1 MSDKTGQ
8 REWFSERVKRAKGG
22 ETHEIVFDAALRAAI
37 EPEINKSREARDK
50 VFSRAPP
57 ALTHALNAA
66 GFKRLAAEKQFAFD
80 TVAHPLQ
87 PALAHLLGC
96 GVPLDRLH
104 DLFSGDCGRKGARSE
119 KLALMAPL
127 ADSARRGEFC
137 AIFRAFVLEA
147 LLCSLSLSLSLARAL
162 SFASLFHSPRFLSLS
177 LSVPFSIP
185 SSLSP
190 SLRLLTQFSLV
201 VLQAIAP
208 HVAEETG
215 EDTLVFQS
223 FPCVRVNRPG
233 EFSIGPHTDAQY
245 GHGPG
250 NINFYVPLTKIWG
263 TNSLFLESSPGA
275 QNWHPIEVRPC
286 TRTNIDMY
294 AKCRIC
300 WSKMVPYEFN
310 LIQQIE
316 HRRSHDWRSIAARSW
331 AVIGEER
338 DRLEGRGLT
347 RHTDEPARVHPRASP
362 CRCVLT

>member
-147 LLCSLSLSLSLARAL
+147 YYCALSLSRARARARARCLLPLSFIPLAFSPSLSLSLS
-162 SFASLFHSPRFLSLS
+162 PFLPPCLPP
-177 LSVPFSIP
+177 SVS
-185 SSLSP
+185 
-190 SLRLLTQFSLV
+190 
-201 VLQAIAP
+201 
-208 HVAEETG
+208 
-215 EDTLVFQS
+215 
-223 FPCVRVNRPG
+223 
-233 EFSIGPHTDAQY
+233 
-245 GHGPG
+245 
-250 NINFYVPLTKIWG
+250 
-263 TNSLFLESSPGA
+263 
-275 QNWHPIEVRPC
+275 
-286 TRTNIDMY
+286 
-294 AKCRIC
+294 
-300 WSKMVPYEFN
+300 
-310 LIQQIE
+310 
-316 HRRSHDWRSIAARSW
+316 
-331 AVIGEER
+331 
-338 DRLEGRGLT
+338 
-347 RHTDEPARVHPRASP
+347 
-362 CRCVLT
+362 

>member
-147 LLCSLSLSLSLARAL
+147 LLCSLSLSLSLARARAL
-162 SFASLFHSPRFLSLS
+162 SFASLFQSPLFLSLP
-177 LSVPFSIP
+177 LSIPFSIP
-185 SSLSP
+185 SSLPPSP
-190 SLRLLTQFSLV
+190 DTIFTCG
-201 VLQAIAP
+201 AP
-208 HVAEETG
+208 GNCPSRSRGDRRRHAGVPELSVRAG
-215 EDTLVFQS
+215 QS
-223 FPCVRVNRPG
+223 ARRVQHWAAHRCAVWPRPG
-233 EFSIGPHTDAQY
+233 
-245 GHGPG
+245 
-250 NINFYVPLTKIWG
+250 
-263 TNSLFLESSPGA
+263 
-275 QNWHPIEVRPC
+275 
-286 TRTNIDMY
+286 
-294 AKCRIC
+294 
-300 WSKMVPYEFN
+300 
-310 LIQQIE
+310 
-316 HRRSHDWRSIAARSW
+316 
-331 AVIGEER
+331 
-338 DRLEGRGLT
+338 
-347 RHTDEPARVHPRASP
+347 
-362 CRCVLT
+362 

>member
-147 LLCSLSLSLSLARAL
+147 LLCSLSRARAVLCLSLSF
-162 SFASLFHSPRFLSLS
+162 SSLS
-177 LSVPFSIP
+177 LP
-185 SSLSP
+185 P
-190 SLRLLTQFSLV
+190 SLCPFL
-201 VLQAIAP
+201 
-208 HVAEETG
+208 H
-215 EDTLVFQS
+215 S
-223 FPCVRVNRPG
+223 FLPPSV
-233 EFSIGPHTDAQY
+233 S
-245 GHGPG
+245 
-250 NINFYVPLTKIWG
+250 
-263 TNSLFLESSPGA
+263 
-275 QNWHPIEVRPC
+275 
-286 TRTNIDMY
+286 
-294 AKCRIC
+294 
-300 WSKMVPYEFN
+300 
-310 LIQQIE
+310 
-316 HRRSHDWRSIAARSW
+316 
-331 AVIGEER
+331 
-338 DRLEGRGLT
+338 
-347 RHTDEPARVHPRASP
+347 
-362 CRCVLT
+362 